1 MSNLP
6 TQLLSWAFARASV
19 MLAVVWV
26 GRKTAVQQIAL
37 QMVPVIDLGCP
48 GKTAPENARATAD
61 DPEKVQ
67 KTVRPSGF
75 EIVREAGRAA
85 ARWAGTALA
94 AEKLGGTRG
103 QGRLAAGRQVPPLGS
118 GRADGRPAIL
128 VFGARW

>member
-1 MSNLP
+1 
-6 TQLLSWAFARASV
+6 
-19 MLAVVWV
+19 
-26 GRKTAVQQIAL
+26 
-37 QMVPVIDLGCP
+37 MVLVIDLGCP
-48 GKTAPENARATAD
+48 GKTALENAPATAD

-85 ARWAGTALA
+85 ARWAGTVLA

-103 QGRLAAGRQVPPLGS
+103 QGRLLAAGRQVPPLGS

-128 VFGARW
+128 VSGARW

>member
-1 MSNLP
+1 
-6 TQLLSWAFARASV
+6 
-19 MLAVVWV
+19 
-26 GRKTAVQQIAL
+26 
-37 QMVPVIDLGCP
+37 MVPVIDLGCP
-48 GKTAPENARATAD
+48 GKTAPENAPATAD

-128 VFGARW
+128 AFGARW

>member
-1 MSNLP
+1 
-6 TQLLSWAFARASV
+6 
-19 MLAVVWV
+19 
-26 GRKTAVQQIAL
+26 
-37 QMVPVIDLGCP
+37 MVPVIDLGCP

-103 QGRLAAGRQVPPLGS
+103 QGRLAAGKQVPPLGS

-128 VFGARW
+128 VSGARW

>member
-6 TQLLSWAFARASV
+6 IQLLSWAFARAPV
-19 MLAVVWV
+19 QQEVVWSE
-26 GRKTAVQQIAL
+26 RKTAVQQIAL
-37 QMVPVIDLGCP
+37 EMVLVIDLGCP
-48 GKTAPENARATAD
+48 GNAPATAD

-75 EIVREAGRAA
+75 EIVREGGRAA

-118 GRADGRPAIL
+118 GRAAGRPAIL
-128 VFGARW
+128 VFGVRW

>member
-6 TQLLSWAFARASV
+6 IQLLSWAFARAPV
-19 MLAVVWV
+19 QREVVWAE
-26 GRKTAVQQIAL
+26 RKTAVQQIAL
-37 QMVPVIDLGCP
+37 QMVLVIDLGCP
-48 GKTAPENARATAD
+48 GKAAPQNAPATAD

-75 EIVREAGRAA
+75 EIVREGGRGA

-103 QGRLAAGRQVPPLGS
+103 QGRLAAGRQVPLLGS
-118 GRADGRPAIL
+118 ARATGRPAIL

>member
-6 TQLLSWAFARASV
+6 TRLPSWAFARALV
-19 MLAVVWV
+19 QQEVVWAE
-26 GRKTAVQQIAL
+26 RKTAL

-75 EIVREAGRAA
+75 EIVREGGRAA

-103 QGRLAAGRQVPPLGS
+103 QGRLAAGRQVPLLGS
-118 GRADGRPAIL
+118 ARATGRPAIL

>member
-6 TQLLSWAFARASV
+6 IQLLSWAFARALV
-19 MLAVVWV
+19 QREVVWTE
-26 GRKTAVQQIAL
+26 RKTAVQQIAL
-37 QMVPVIDLGCP
+37 QMVLVIDLGCP
-48 GKTAPENARATAD
+48 GKTAPENAPATAD

-75 EIVREAGRAA
+75 EIVREGGRGA

-103 QGRLAAGRQVPPLGS
+103 QGRLAAGKQVAPLGS
-118 GRADGRPAIL
+118 GRAAGRPAIL

>member
-6 TQLLSWAFARASV
+6 IQLLSWAFARALV
-19 MLAVVWV
+19 QQEVVWAE
-26 GRKTAVQQIAL
+26 RKTAVQQIAL
-37 QMVPVIDLGCP
+37 QMVLVIDLGCP

-75 EIVREAGRAA
+75 EIVREGGRAA

-103 QGRLAAGRQVPPLGS
+103 QGRLAAGRQVPLLGS
-118 GRADGRPAIL
+118 ARATGRPAIL

>member
-6 TQLLSWAFARASV
+6 IQLLSWAFARALV
-19 MLAVVWV
+19 QREVVWTE
-26 GRKTAVQQIAL
+26 RKTAVQQIAL
-37 QMVPVIDLGCP
+37 QMVLVIDLGCP
-48 GKTAPENARATAD
+48 GKAAPQNAPATAD

-75 EIVREAGRAA
+75 EIVREGGRAA

-103 QGRLAAGRQVPPLGS
+103 QGRLAAGRQVPLLGS
-118 GRADGRPAIL
+118 ARATGRPAIL

>member
-6 TQLLSWAFARASV
+6 TRLPSWAFARALV
-19 MLAVVWV
+19 QQEVVWAE
-26 GRKTAVQQIAL
+26 RKTAVQQIAL
-37 QMVPVIDLGCP
+37 QMVPVIGLGCP

-75 EIVREAGRAA
+75 EIVREGGRAA

-103 QGRLAAGRQVPPLGS
+103 QGRLAAGKQVPPLGS
-118 GRADGRPAIL
+118 GRAAGRPAIL
-128 VFGARW
+128 VFGVRW

>member
-1 MSNLP
+1 MSTLP
-6 TQLLSWAFARASV
+6 IQLLSWAFARAPV
-19 MLAVVWV
+19 QREVVWAE
-26 GRKTAVQQIAL
+26 RKTAVQQIAL
-37 QMVPVIDLGCP
+37 QMVLVIDLGCP

-103 QGRLAAGRQVPPLGS
+103 QGRLAPERQVPPLGS

-128 VFGARW
+128 AFGARW

>member
-6 TQLLSWAFARASV
+6 TRLPSWAFARALV
-19 MLAVVWV
+19 QQEVVWAE
-26 GRKTAVQQIAL
+26 RKTAVQQIAL
-37 QMVPVIDLGCP
+37 QMVPVIGLGCP

-75 EIVREAGRAA
+75 EIVREGGRAA

-103 QGRLAAGRQVPPLGS
+103 QGRLAAGRQVPLLGN
-118 GRADGRPAIL
+118 GRAAGRPAIL
-128 VFGARW
+128 VFWARQ

>member
-6 TQLLSWAFARASV
+6 IQLLSWAFARAPV
-19 MLAVVWV
+19 QREVVWAE
-26 GRKTAVQQIAL
+26 RKTAVQQIAL

-48 GKTAPENARATAD
+48 GKTAPENAPATAD

-103 QGRLAAGRQVPPLGS
+103 QGRLAAERQVPLLGS
-118 GRADGRPAIL
+118 GREDGRPAIL
-128 VFGARW
+128 AFGARW

>member
-6 TQLLSWAFARASV
+6 IQLLSWAFARAPV
-19 MLAVVWV
+19 QREVVWAE
-26 GRKTAVQQIAL
+26 RKTAVQQNAL
-37 QMVPVIDLGCP
+37 QMVPLIDLGCP
-48 GKTAPENARATAD
+48 GKPAPENAPATAD

-103 QGRLAAGRQVPPLGS
+103 QGHLAAGRQVPPLGS

-128 VFGARW
+128 AFGARW

>member
-6 TQLLSWAFARASV
+6 TQLLSWAFARAPV
-19 MLAVVWV
+19 QQEVVWAE
-26 GRKTAVQQIAL
+26 RKTAVQQIAL

-75 EIVREAGRAA
+75 EIVREGGRAA

-103 QGRLAAGRQVPPLGS
+103 QGRLAAGRQVPLLGS
-118 GRADGRPAIL
+118 GRAAGRPAIL
-128 VFGARW
+128 VFGVRL

>member
-6 TQLLSWAFARASV
+6 IQLLSWAFARAPV
-19 MLAVVWV
+19 QREVVWAE
-26 GRKTAVQQIAL
+26 RKTAVQQIAL
-37 QMVPVIDLGCP
+37 QMVLVIDLGCP

-75 EIVREAGRAA
+75 EIVREGGRGA

-103 QGRLAAGRQVPPLGS
+103 QGRLAAGRQVPLLGS
-118 GRADGRPAIL
+118 ARATGRPAIL